1 MNPMVLDKPNI
12 NNTPLYLDNAST
24 TPIDDRVYKEME
36 PYFKTHFGNP
46 SSKNHH
52 SLEPQKAIKKSREK
66 ISELIG
72 SIPNQ
77 IIFNSGSTEGI
88 NHVLKSL
95 FFSSIQN
102 GKNHLVISS
111 VEHKAVIETANYLN
125 SIGCEVTK
133 VGVDKNGIIDLKM
146 LSTSLTD
153 KTFLVCVMLVNNE
166 TGVVQPVSEV
176 ISLAKS
182 KNIPVFSDATQAIGK
197 LSVDVVELDIDYL
210 CFNSHKINGPKGVGA
225 LYIKSPSKL
234 TPLIHG
240 GGQEDSLR
248 GGTYNVPGI
257 VGFGKAADIL
267 VDEMTM
273 NIKNY
278 KKEKSFIIEDL
289 IGEDGKENFINV
301 NKVPNIISMT
311 LFKYENEEYLL
322 RNKTL
327 FSASIGSACSA
338 KIIQESHVLKA
349 IPGINPNK
357 VIRISI

>member
-1 MNPMVLDKPNI
+1 MWSKISDNG
-12 NNTPLYLDNAST
+12 PLYLDNAST
-24 TPIDDRVYKEME
+24 TPIDDRVYEEMK

-52 SLEPQKAIKKSREK
+52 SLEPQKAIKKSRER

-88 NHVLKSL
+88 NHVLKAL
-95 FFSSIQN
+95 FFSSIQS

-111 VEHKAVIETANYLN
+111 IEHKAVIETANYLN

-133 VGVDKNGIIDLKM
+133 VGVDKNGVIDLEI
-146 LSTSLTD
+146 LSKSLTD

-182 KNIPVFSDATQAIGK
+182 KKIPVFSDATQAIGK
-197 LSVDVVELDIDYL
+197 LKVNVVDLDVDYL

-225 LYIKSPSKL
+225 LYIKYPSRL

-240 GGQEDSLR
+240 GGQEDGQR

-257 VGFGKAADIL
+257 VGFGKVADIL
-267 VDEMTM
+267 VNEMTT

-278 KKEKSFIIEDL
+278 KKEKSFIINDL
-289 IGEDGKENFINV
+289 IGKDGKENFTSV

-311 LFKYENEEYLL
+311 LFNYENEDYLL
-322 RNKTL
+322 RNKTR

-338 KIIQESHVLKA
+338 KIIQESHVLEA
-349 IPGINPNK
+349 IPGINPKK
-357 VIRISI
+357 VIRISL